1 MADPSFVHEMPQ
13 LRLGVSACLLG
24 QEVRFDG
31 GHKHMPF
38 LTRVLSTYVEWVPV
52 CPEVEVGM
60 GIPRETIRLVGTPE
74 KPQLVAPKSG
84 TDYTDVMQTWA
95 QKRLDDLGK
104 LDLHGYVLKKDS
116 PSCGLF
122 RVRVY
127 HPDTDMP
134 NRDGSGLFAKA
145 LMDRQPLFPVE
156 EEGRLNDLPLREN
169 FIERMFAC
177 YRWKKL
183 LAENPTP
190 GGLVAFHSTMKMC
203 VLSHSPRHYR
213 EMGQLVA
220 KAGVMLWNEVITQY
234 GQMLMAGLQV
244 LPTPGKHVN
253 VLMHLMGFLKDVLTS
268 EDKVE
273 LLEVF
278 ESCRQRLIPLIVP
291 ITLLK
296 HHLKRH
302 VVPDWVH
309 QQVYLNPYPM
319 ELMLRNHV

>member
-1 MADPSFVHEMPQ
+1 MTDLPKSPK

-38 LTRVLSTYVEWVPV
+38 LTRILGDFVEWVPV
-52 CPEVEVGM
+52 CPEVEMGM
-60 GIPRETIRLVGTPE
+60 SIPRETIRLVGTPE
-74 KPQLVAPKSG
+74 NPRLIAPKSG
-84 TDYTDVMQTWA
+84 TDHTEAMQTWS
-95 QKRLDDLGK
+95 QKRLKELGA
-104 LDLHGYVLKKDS
+104 LDLDGYVLKKDS

-127 HPDTDMP
+127 DLQTDMP
-134 NRDGSGLFAKA
+134 HRDGRGLFAQI
-145 LMDRQPLFPVE
+145 LIDSLPLLPVE

-169 FIERMFAC
+169 FIERIFAW
-177 YRWKKL
+177 YRWKKV

-190 GGLVAFHSTMKMC
+190 GSLVAFHTAMKMS
-203 VLSHSPRHYR
+203 LLAHSPRHYR

-220 KAGVMLWNEVITQY
+220 QAGARPWAELVAHYAPL
-234 GQMLMAGLQV
+234 LMAGLQV

-253 VLMHLMGFLKDVLTS
+253 VLMHLMGFVKDALTPA
-268 EDKVE
+268 DKAE
-273 LLEVF
+273 LLDIF
-278 ESCRQRLIPLIVP
+278 ESYRQRLVPLIVP

-302 VVPDWVH
+302 PVPDWVH